1 VTNRPGRQAAW
12 LALIA
17 ALGLG
22 TWGWLQGRRATAKD
36 SSVNQ
41 RRPSAVP
48 VTAAVAASGSIDVFF
63 TGLGTV
69 TPLATITVK
78 TRIDGELM
86 DVHYREGDRVRKGAP
101 LVQIDPR
108 PFQVQ
113 LEQAEAQLAK
123 DQAALQN
130 ARTDLQRY
138 EALIAKNA
146 VAEQVLVTQRSTVQ
160 QDEAALKLDQAAID
174 SARLNLTYC
183 RPTAPVTGRVG
194 LRLVDPGN
202 FVSAASGTPLAVITQ
217 MQPMSVIFTL
227 PAAQV
232 QRVIDRRRADPRLRV
247 DAMNRDLTRTLATG
261 TLTTLDNQLDPT
273 TGTLKMR
280 ATFANEDERLI
291 PNEFVNARLLVETK
305 TDVTLVPNAAVQRNG
320 STTFVYVVKPD
331 RTVTVRHVT
340 VGTADSQHA
349 EILAGLKP
357 GDPVVTQGIDKLTEG
372 AVVDVRQFDDHAIAI
387 SP

>member
-1 VTNRPGRQAAW
+1 V
-12 LALIA
+12 
-17 ALGLG
+17 
-22 TWGWLQGRRATAKD
+22 
-36 SSVNQ
+36 S
-41 RRPSAVP
+41 
-48 VTAAVAASGSIDVFF
+48 AAVATKGSIDVNF

-86 DVHYREGDRVRKGAP
+86 AVYYREGDMVRQGAT

-123 DQAALQN
+123 DQAVLEN

-138 EALIAKNA
+138 EQLILKNA
-146 VAEQVLVTQRSTVQ
+146 VAQQILVTQRSTVRQ
-160 QDEAALKLDQAAID
+160 GEATVKTDQAAID
-174 SARLNLTYC
+174 TAKLNLVYC
-183 RPTAPVTGRVG
+183 RPTAPVTGRIG

-202 FVSAASGTPLAVITQ
+202 FVSAAAGTPLVVITQ

-227 PAAQV
+227 PEAQV
-232 QRVIDRRRADPRLRV
+232 QRVLDHRYTPLHV
-247 DAMNRDLTRTLATG
+247 DAMNRDMTRTLAAG
-261 TLTTLDNQLDPT
+261 TLSTLDNQFDPT

-280 ATFANEDERLI
+280 ATFPNKNERLI

-305 TDVTLVPNAAVQRNG
+305 TGVTLVPNAAVQRSG
-320 STTFVYVVKPD
+320 TSTFVYVVKPD
-331 RTVTVRHVT
+331 RTVTVRKVKL
-340 VGTADSQHA
+340 GTTDAQRS
-349 EILAGLKP
+349 EITSGLKP
-357 GDPVVTQGIDKLTEG
+357 GEEVVTEGVDKLTEG
-372 AVVDVRQFDDHAIAI
+372 THVMVQPQVDDNAIVM

>member
-1 VTNRPGRQAAW
+1 VW
-12 LALIA
+12 LAIVA
-17 ALGLG
+17 ALGIG
-22 TWGWLQGRRATAKD
+22 AWVWFHERSRSSSTANRRT
-36 SSVNQ
+36 
-41 RRPSAVP
+41 PAVP
-48 VTAAVAASGSIDVFF
+48 VSAAVATKGSIDVNF

-86 DVHYREGDRVRKGAP
+86 AVYYREGDMVRQGAT

-123 DQAALQN
+123 DQAVLEN

-138 EALIAKNA
+138 EQLITKNA
-146 VAEQVLVTQRSTVQ
+146 VAQQILVTQRSTVRQ
-160 QDEAALKLDQAAID
+160 GEATVKTDQAAID
-174 SARLNLTYC
+174 TAKLNLVYC
-183 RPTAPVTGRVG
+183 RPTAPVTGRIG

-202 FVSAASGTPLAVITQ
+202 FVSAAAGTPLVVITQ

-227 PAAQV
+227 PEAQV
-232 QRVIDRRRADPRLRV
+232 QRVLDHRYMPLHV
-247 DAMNRDLTRTLATG
+247 DAMNRDMTRTLAAG
-261 TLTTLDNQLDPT
+261 TLSTLDNQFDPT

-280 ATFANEDERLI
+280 ATFPNKNERLI

-305 TDVTLVPNAAVQRNG
+305 TAVTLVPNAAVQRSG
-320 STTFVYVVKPD
+320 TSTFVYVVKPD
-331 RTVTVRHVT
+331 RTVTVRKVKL
-340 VGTADSQHA
+340 GTTDAQRS
-349 EILAGLKP
+349 EITSGLKP
-357 GDPVVTQGIDKLTEG
+357 GEEVVTEGVDKLTEG
-372 AVVDVRQFDDHAIAI
+372 THVVVQQQVDENNSIVM